1 MSSFEVDPTSGQ
13 SIASIVLVI
22 TRVGYGAFG
31 LMAMAV
37 CALVSGCGPATDD
50 HAGHSSSA
58 SPSVTSEPPQSSSS
72 VTVTTTGG
80 AAGTSGP
87 GANVTVGEV
96 PGNPNAAK
104 AVQPWVRDLVGG
116 DIEQLVR
123 KCWTIEPQHVRSMY
137 ADKDGILAA
146 VTQPGIDGQFAV
158 IWKGPVQTVSVK
170 RSEIASGYA
179 CPRVAPAGATSTFNE
194 ADARYTV
201 QRYLSRWTGN
211 PVDKDDVEG
220 KYPLVCAGSVLANN
234 PGRLTGTTAF
244 GQLTSKGSGISD
256 VDVSVP
262 VTNSSGVTQPMVFK
276 TTIGPE
282 GYCINDIN

>member
-1 MSSFEVDPTSGQ
+1 M
-13 SIASIVLVI
+13 I

-31 LMAMAV
+31 LVAMAA
-37 CALVSGCGPATDD
+37 CALLSGCGPSTDE

-58 SPSVTSEPPQSSSS
+58 SPSVTSAPPQPGSSAA
-72 VTVTTTGG
+72 VTTTG
-80 AAGTSGP
+80 APAGTSVPGTGAP

-137 ADKDGILAA
+137 ADRDGILAA
-146 VTQPGIDGQFAV
+146 VAQPGIDGQFAV

-179 CPRVAPAGATSTFNE
+179 CPRVAPAGASSTFNE

-211 PVDKDDVEG
+211 PVDKEDVEG

-262 VTNSSGVTQPMVFK
+262 VTNSSGATQPMVFK

>member
-1 MSSFEVDPTSGQ
+1 M
-13 SIASIVLVI
+13 I
-22 TRVGYGAFG
+22 TRAGYGAFG
-31 LMAMAV
+31 LVA
-37 CALVSGCGPATDD
+37 CALLSGCGTAADE
-50 HAGHSSSA
+50 HAGHTSSV
-58 SPSVTSEPPQSSSS
+58 SPSVTSVVSQPSST
-72 VTVTTTGG
+72 VAVTTTGA
-80 AAGTSGP
+80 AAGTSVP
-87 GANVTVGEV
+87 AASVTVGEV

-104 AVQPWVRDLVGG
+104 AVQPWVRDLVGA

-123 KCWTIEPQHVRSMY
+123 KCWTIEPQNVRSMY

-146 VTQPGIDGQFAV
+146 VAQPGIDGQFAV

-179 CPRVAPAGATSTFNE
+179 CPRVAPAGAASTFNE

-220 KYPLVCAGSVLANN
+220 RYPLVCAGSVLANN

-244 GQLTSKGSGISD
+244 GQLTSKSAGISD
-256 VDVSVP
+256 VDVSAS
-262 VTNSSGVTQPMVFK
+262 VTNSSGVAQPMVFK

>member
-1 MSSFEVDPTSGQ
+1 M
-13 SIASIVLVI
+13 I

-31 LMAMAV
+31 LVAMAV

-58 SPSVTSEPPQSSSS
+58 SASVTSEAPQSSSS
-72 VTVTTTGG
+72 AAVTTTGG

-87 GANVTVGEV
+87 GASVTVGEV

-146 VTQPGIDGQFAV
+146 VAQPGIDGQFAV

-220 KYPLVCAGSVLANN
+220 RYPLVCAGSVLANN

-262 VTNSSGVTQPMVFK
+262 VTNSSGATQPMVFK